1 MKELN
6 LNYQIKFK
14 PNEAGIAILKKEYDE
29 AHLPFTLNSDEN
41 GYVEMQLWRFMQL
54 FGPHIGAGTFLPV
67 DPNIIINEEY
77 LKDFSQGK
85 TL

>member
-14 PNEAGIAILKKEYDE
+14 PNETGIAILKAEYDKVG
-29 AHLPFTLNSDEN
+29 LPFTLDTDEN
-41 GYVEMQLWRFMQL
+41 GYTEMQLWRFMQL
-54 FGPHIGAGTFLPV
+54 FGPHIGAGTFLPI
-67 DPNIIINEEY
+67 DPNILISEEY
-77 LKDFSQGK
+77 LKDSSQEK